1 MQPWSSSTLLT
12 AGRDMLVASTATT
25 SHKMAEP
32 NPALE
37 AMNEARA
44 DYQNAKN
51 ERVEYEVHLQPA
63 LYDTNAFNANNLTT
77 KV

>member
-1 MQPWSSSTLLT
+1 
-12 AGRDMLVASTATT
+12 MLVASTATT

-51 ERVEYEVHLQPA
+51 KRVEFEGHLQPA
-63 LYDTNAFNANNLTT
+63 LYDAIFFNSNNLTT
-77 KV
+77 KE